1 MEKKDPY
8 KDRGVC
14 VCVCVCVCVIALEDL
29 DDFVVSF
36 IFPYF

>member
-8 KDRGVC
+8 KDRG

-36 IFPYF
+36 IFPYS